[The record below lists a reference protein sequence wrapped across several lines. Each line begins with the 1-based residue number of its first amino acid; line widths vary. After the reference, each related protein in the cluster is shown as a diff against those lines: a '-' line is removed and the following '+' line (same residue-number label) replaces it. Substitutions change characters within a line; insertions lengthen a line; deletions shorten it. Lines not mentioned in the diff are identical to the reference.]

1 MFSFVF
7 IHLALELN
15 IYLNTTS
22 CDLFKYTYFSVYMIK
37 KKFHL
42 GNNNKKECAKR
53 TKLNSRALAQHDSA
67 QVTLVIWQ
75 TDDYDHVLIF
85 IHKMHFLMD

>member
-1 MFSFVF
+1 M
-7 IHLALELN
+7 
-15 IYLNTTS
+15 
-22 CDLFKYTYFSVYMIK
+22 
-37 KKFHL
+37 FHL

-85 IHKMHFLMD
+85 IHKIHFLMD